1 MKIDL
6 TYLRD
11 FVQADLVFLFFFLY
25 FAYVSM
31 VLFKKRSFYSEKYS
45 PWDRVAGFL
54 FAFFCTG
61 FAIAYMQFIGV
72 DNGFIWFFL
81 IYQLNFFGIA
91 DSRYYGFKMW

>member
-31 VLFKKRSFYSEKYS
+31 VLFKKRIYYSEKYS
-45 PWDRVAGFL
+45 FWDRAASFL

-61 FAIAYMQFIGV
+61 FAIAYMSFIGLE
-72 DNGFIWFFL
+72 NNFIMFFL
-81 IYQLNFFGIA
+81 IYHLNFFGIA